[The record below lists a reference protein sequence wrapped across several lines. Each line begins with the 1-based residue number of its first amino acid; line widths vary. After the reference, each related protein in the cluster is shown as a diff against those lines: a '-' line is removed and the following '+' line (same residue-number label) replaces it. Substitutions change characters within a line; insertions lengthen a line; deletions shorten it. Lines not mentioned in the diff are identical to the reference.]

1 MAEHDPWH
9 VAEADWPAA
18 GDPAAKLAFAVRYA
32 VLAPSG
38 HNTQPWRFRPCGDR
52 IELLADRRRALPVV
66 DPADR
71 ALVISCGAALGLLGV
86 ALCRFGHAG
95 AVEILPDPAEPHLM
109 ARVGLGRVHS
119 PTPEELRRF
128 AAIPH
133 RHSARGAHAAA
144 PLPATLAPALLA
156 IAAAGGVELALVT
169 DAAARGRVAALVEAG
184 DRAQF
189 ADPAFRAELADWI
202 RAKGLGAR
210 DGMSARG
217 FGLPDLASPLFALA
231 IRHLDLG
238 AAVGARD
245 RARAVAA
252 PALMLLA
259 TPEDTPRDWLAVGQ
273 ALAPLLLEATAVGVR
288 AAFLNQPVEVPALR
302 PRLREA
308 AGVAGAPQLL
318 LRLGLAEEAGASARR
333 GAAEVVE
340 AAPPGGG

>member
-1 MAEHDPWH
+1 MAEQDPWQ
-9 VAEADWPAA
+9 VAESDWPAA
-18 GDPAAKLAFAVRYA
+18 GDPAAKLAFAVHYA

-38 HNTQPWRFRPCGDR
+38 HNTQPWRFRPHGDR
-52 IELLADRRRALPVV
+52 IEILADRSRALPVV

-71 ALVISCGAALGLLGV
+71 ALVISCGAALGLLHL
-86 ALCRFGHAG
+86 ALHRFGHAG
-95 AVEILPDPAEPHLM
+95 AVEILPDPAEPDLM
-109 ARVGLGRVHS
+109 ARVGLGGAHS

-133 RHSARGAHAAA
+133 RHSARGAHTVA
-144 PLPATLAPALLA
+144 PLPTTLAPALLA
-156 IAAAGGVELALVT
+156 IAAAREVELALVVDT
-169 DAAARGRVAALVEAG
+169 AARERVAALVEAG

-202 RAKGLGAR
+202 RARGLGAR

-238 AAVGARD
+238 AAVGAQD
-245 RARAVAA
+245 STRAAAA

-259 TPEDTPRDWLAVGQ
+259 TPADAPPDWLAAGQ
-273 ALAPLLLEATAVGVR
+273 ALALLLLEATAAGVR
-288 AAFLNQPVEVPALR
+288 AAFLNQPIEVPALR

-308 AGVAGAPQLL
+308 SGVAGVPQLL
-318 LRLGLAEEAGASARR
+318 LRLGLAPEAAASARR
-333 GAAEVVE
+333 DAAEVVE
-340 AAPPGGG
+340 TSSPG